1 MQFHR
6 RGMLK
11 LAATAAALPAVS
23 RLAQADTYPSHPV
36 HVVVPQAAASSTD
49 IHARLI
55 GQWLSEHLGQ
65 PFVVDVKPG
74 AGGNVGTEF
83 VVHAANDG
91 YTLLTVNSQNAIS
104 PALYPDLTFN
114 FLKDITPISQ
124 ISLAPMIMEVNP
136 SLPVQTVPEFI
147 AYAKANP
154 GKINMASAGVGGPQH
169 LAGEL
174 FKAMTGLNLVHV
186 PYRGSTPAVTD
197 MLAGNVQLMFDVT
210 PTALP
215 QVKAGKLRALAVTTK
230 ERIPALP
237 DLPSLSDFLPGYEAE
252 GWLGMGAPTGTPK
265 DIIDT
270 LNKQM
275 NAGAC
280 RCDHQTAPVRHRRHC
295 TRGFAR
301 RLRQILRFRN
311 RQVGKS
317 DTGRRHQTGL
327 ECRRRRRSG
336 GSKCVNFARQRPSAR
351 LLCDVACCNSRLSR
365 PPASLSRRTR
375 LRRQSRLRRSRQTS
389 CLPTR
394 RSIG

>member
-1 MQFHR
+1 MMQFHR
-6 RGMLK
+6 REMLK

-55 GQWLSEHLGQ
+55 SQWLQGHLGQ

-83 VVHAANDG
+83 VVHASNDG

-104 PALYPDLTFN
+104 PSLYPDLTFN

-197 MLAGNVQLMFDVT
+197 MLAGNVQVMFDVT

-252 GWLGMGAPTGTPK
+252 GWLGMGAPAGTPK
-265 DIIDT
+265 DIIGT
-270 LNKQM
+270 LNAQINAALADATIKQRLSDI
-275 NAGAC
+275 GVI
-280 RCDHQTAPVRHRRHC
+280 VR
-295 TRGFAR
+295 
-301 RLRQILRFRN
+301 
-311 RQVGKS
+311 
-317 DTGRRHQTGL
+317 
-327 ECRRRRRSG
+327 G
-336 GSKCVNFARQRPSAR
+336 GSPEDFGKFC
-351 LLCDVACCNSRLSR
+351 
-365 PPASLSRRTR
+365 ASETAKWEKVIRDAGIK
-375 LRRQSRLRRSRQTS
+375 
-389 CLPTR
+389 PD
-394 RSIG
+394 

>member
-1 MQFHR
+1 MMQFHR

-11 LAATAAALPAVS
+11 LAATAAALPTVS

-49 IHARLI
+49 IHARLVS
-55 GQWLSEHLGQ
+55 QWLQDHLGQ

-215 QVKAGKLRALAVTTK
+215 QVKAAKLRPLAVTTK
-230 ERIPALP
+230 DRIAALP
-237 DLPSLSDFLPGYEAE
+237 DIPSLSEFLPGYEAE

-270 LNKQM
+270 LNKQI
-275 NAGAC
+275 NAALADTTIKQRLSDIGVV
-280 RCDHQTAPVRHRRHC
+280 VR
-295 TRGFAR
+295 
-301 RLRQILRFRN
+301 
-311 RQVGKS
+311 
-317 DTGRRHQTGL
+317 
-327 ECRRRRRSG
+327 G
-336 GSKCVNFARQRPSAR
+336 GSPEDFGKFCSSETAKWRKVIRDAGIKP
-351 LLCDVACCNSRLSR
+351 D
-365 PPASLSRRTR
+365 
-375 LRRQSRLRRSRQTS
+375 
-389 CLPTR
+389 
-394 RSIG
+394 